1 MELLVSITTVLGA
14 LALGTISP
22 GPSFVFVARTAVA
35 KSRHD
40 GIAAAFGMGV
50 GGVIFAGLALL
61 GLQAAIAAMPGVF
74 TALKVL
80 GALYLIYLGWCAWR
94 GARESLVVNGNVG
107 TTPRAVGGSFRQGLL
122 TQLSNPKAAVVYGSV
137 FAALLPAHMPAWAAA
152 VLIGIIFALETGWY
166 AFVAVA
172 LSAEASRAVYLR
184 SKALID
190 RTAGGVMALLGLKLL
205 FDARAAVP

>member
-35 KSRHD
+35 KSRPD

-61 GLQAAIAAMPGVF
+61 GLQAAIAAMPGLF
-74 TALKVL
+74 TGLKVL
-80 GALYLIYLGWCAWR
+80 GALYLIYLGWGAWR
-94 GARESLVVNGNVG
+94 GAREPLAVNERGQPA
-107 TTPRAVGGSFRQGLL
+107 PRAVGGSFRQGLL

-137 FAALLPAHMPAWAAA
+137 FAALLPAHPPAWAAV
-152 VLIGIIFALETGWY
+152 VLLGVIFAMETGWY
-166 AFVAVA
+166 AFVAVT

-190 RTAGGVMALLGLKLL
+190 RSAGGVMALLGLKLL
-205 FDARAAVP
+205 IDARSSMM